1 MSVFKRVKG
10 ADFKPK
16 HFSWKVEDKIA
27 TITLNRPER
36 KNPLTFQS
44 YGELRDTFRELQ
56 YAKDVKAVVITG
68 AGGNF
73 SSGGDVREIIGP
85 LFEMKVDE
93 ILEFNRMAGDLVK
106 AMRYCPQP
114 IVAAVDG
121 VCAGAGAILAMV
133 ADLRYGTPRATVG
146 FLFARIGLPGCDMG
160 ACNILPRI
168 VGSGRAAELL
178 YRGRMI
184 KADEALAIGF
194 FNGLSDPAKVV
205 EEATEV
211 AKELAL
217 GPAFAHSI
225 TKRMIHKEW
234 DMSIDEAVES
244 EGQAM
249 AIAMFSQDYRRAY
262 DAFLKKQS
270 PKFEGN

>member
-10 ADFKPK
+10 ADIKPK
-16 HFSWKVEDKIA
+16 HFTWKLDNKVA
-27 TITLNRPER
+27 TVTLNRPER
-36 KNPLTFQS
+36 KNPLSFQS
-44 YGELRDTFRELQ
+44 YGELRDTFRDLQ
-56 YAKDVKAVVITG
+56 YAKDVKAVVLTG

-73 SSGGDVREIIGP
+73 CSGGDVREIIGP
-85 LFEMKVDE
+85 LLEMHVDE
-93 ILEFNRMAGDLVK
+93 IIEFNRMAGDLVK

-121 VCAGAGAILAMV
+121 VCAGAGAILAM
-133 ADLRYGTPRATVG
+133 ASDLRYGTPRAKIG
-146 FLFARIGLPGCDMG
+146 FLFARVGLPGCDMG

-178 YRGRMI
+178 YRGRTFG
-184 KADEALAIGF
+184 AEEALANGF
-194 FNGLSDPAKVV
+194 FNGVVDPDKVLA
-205 EEATEV
+205 EATAV
-211 AKELAL
+211 AGELAN
-217 GPAFAHSI
+217 GPSFAHSI

-234 DMSIDEAVES
+234 DMGIDEAVES

-249 AIAMFSQDYRRAY
+249 AIAMFSKDYRRAY
-262 DAFLKKQS
+262 DAFTNKRT

>member
-16 HFSWKVEDKIA
+16 HFSWKVEDKVA

>member
-16 HFSWKVEDKIA
+16 HFSWKVEDKVA

-217 GPAFAHSI
+217 GPALAHSI

-234 DMSIDEAVES
+234 DMNIDEAVES

-249 AIAMFSQDYRRAY
+249 ALAMFSQDYRRAY
-262 DAFLKKQS
+262 DAFLNKQA
-270 PKFEGN
+270 PKYEGN

>member
-1 MSVFKRVKG
+1 MNMFKRIKG
-10 ADFKPK
+10 AEMKPK
-16 HFSWKVEDKIA
+16 YFAWQVENKVA
-27 TITLNRPER
+27 TVTINRPER
-36 KNPLTFQS
+36 KNPLSFQS

-56 YAKDVKAVVITG
+56 YATDVKAVVITG

-73 SSGGDVREIIGP
+73 CSGGDVREIIGP
-85 LFEMKVDE
+85 LLEMPVDE

-114 IVAAVDG
+114 VVAAVDG
-121 VCAGAGAILAMV
+121 VCAGAGAILAM
-133 ADLRYGTPRATVG
+133 ASDLRYGTPRAKIG
-146 FLFARIGLPGCDMG
+146 FLFARVGLPGCDMG

-178 YRGRMI
+178 YRGRAFG
-184 KADEALAIGF
+184 ADEALANGF
-194 FNGLSDPAKVV
+194 FNGVFEPDKVLA
-205 EEATEV
+205 EATAV
-211 AKELAL
+211 AGELAN
-217 GPAFAHSI
+217 GPSFAHAI

-234 DMSIDEAVES
+234 DMGVDEAVES

-249 AIAMFSQDYRRAY
+249 AIAMFSKDFRRAY
-262 DAFLKKQS
+262 DAFINKRT

>member
-1 MSVFKRVKG
+1 MSVFKQVRG
-10 ADFKPK
+10 ADFKPE
-16 HFSWKVEDKIA
+16 HFLWSVENKVA
-27 TITLNRPER
+27 TVTINRPER

-68 AGGNF
+68 PGGNF

-178 YRGRMI
+178 YGGRMI

-194 FNGLSDPAKVV
+194 FNGLSDPDKVV

-211 AKELAL
+211 A
-217 GPAFAHSI
+217 
-225 TKRMIHKEW
+225 
-234 DMSIDEAVES
+234 
-244 EGQAM
+244 
-249 AIAMFSQDYRRAY
+249 
-262 DAFLKKQS
+262 
-270 PKFEGN
+270 

>member
-1 MSVFKRVKG
+1 MTVLKRVKG
-10 ADFKPK
+10 AEMKPK
-16 HFSWKVEDKIA
+16 HFAWQVENKVA
-27 TITLNRPER
+27 TVTINRPER
-36 KNPLTFQS
+36 KNPLSFQS

-56 YAKDVKAVVITG
+56 YATDVKAVVITG

-73 SSGGDVREIIGP
+73 CSGGDVREIIGP
-85 LFEMKVDE
+85 LLEMPVDE

-121 VCAGAGAILAMV
+121 VCAGAGAILAM
-133 ADLRYGTPRATVG
+133 ASDLRYGTPRAKIG
-146 FLFARIGLPGCDMG
+146 FLFARVGLPGCDMG

-178 YRGRMI
+178 YRGRTFG
-184 KADEALAIGF
+184 AEEALANGF
-194 FNGLSDPAKVV
+194 FNAVFEPDKVLP
-205 EEATEV
+205 EATAV
-211 AKELAL
+211 AAELAN
-217 GPAFAHSI
+217 GPSFAHAI
-225 TKRMIHKEW
+225 TKRMVHKEW
-234 DMSIDEAVES
+234 DMGIDEAVES

-249 AIAMFSQDYRRAY
+249 AIAMFSKDYRRAY
-262 DAFLKKQS
+262 DAFINKRT

>member
-1 MSVFKRVKG
+1 MSMFKRVKG
-10 ADFKPK
+10 ADMKPK
-16 HFSWKVEDKIA
+16 HFAWQVVNKVA
-27 TITLNRPER
+27 TVTINRPER
-36 KNPLTFQS
+36 KNPLSFQS

-56 YAKDVKAVVITG
+56 YATDVKAVVITG

-73 SSGGDVREIIGP
+73 CSGGDVREIIGP
-85 LFEMKVDE
+85 LLEMPVDE

-114 IVAAVDG
+114 IVAAIDG
-121 VCAGAGAILAMV
+121 VCAGAGAILAM
-133 ADLRYGTPRATVG
+133 ASDLRYGTPRAKIG
-146 FLFARIGLPGCDMG
+146 FLFARVGLPGCDMG

-178 YRGRMI
+178 YRGRTFG
-184 KADEALAIGF
+184 ADEALANGF
-194 FNGLSDPAKVV
+194 FNGVFDPDKVLA
-205 EEATEV
+205 EATAV
-211 AKELAL
+211 ASELAN
-217 GPAFAHSI
+217 GPSFGHSI

-234 DMSIDEAVES
+234 DMGIDEAVES

-249 AIAMFSQDYRRAY
+249 AIAMFSKDYRRAY
-262 DAFLKKQS
+262 DAFINKRT

>member
-1 MSVFKRVKG
+1 MSGFKRVKG